1 MATREGVAGAPKV
14 KAAPTGCS
22 NAVCGVVE
30 ASEAAGKKASLTVN
44 VGEAEPIKVVS
55 PEPFDAGSRI
65 VVALV
70 GSTIGDDEV
79 TQPTICTAAMLGWE
93 GSAGTVPVTLP
104 KAYSPGE
111 PAPDERP
118 KAGGKASTELD
129 AMGNVV
135 AVEALFVSKPKA
147 TKEEKEIAKLEKAA
161 AKGDAKATVKLQ
173 HLRLRQEIAAKRAA
187 GEEVYTD
194 DELEK
199 AGLEPP

>member
-1 MATREGVAGAPKV
+1 MTTREGIKGAPTL
-14 KAAPTGCS
+14 KAAATGCS

-30 ASEAAGKKASLTVN
+30 ASEPSGKKACLTVN
-44 VGEAEPIKVVS
+44 VGEAEPVKVMS
-55 PEPFDAGSRI
+55 PEAFDVDTRI

-70 GSTIGDDEV
+70 GSSIGDVEV

-93 GSAGTVPVTLP
+93 GPGGTGPVTLP
-104 KAYSPGE
+104 KAFSAGE
-111 PAPDERP
+111 PAPDEKP
-118 KAGGKASTELD
+118 KAGGKAKAELD

-135 AVEALFVSKPKA
+135 AVEALFVSKPKP

-187 GEEVYTD
+187 GEEVHTD
-194 DELEK
+194 DEMEK